1 MTNNVGP
8 ELITRPFSGYQN
20 MFIDY
25 KISLL
30 IHIVIFETLKI
41 AIDNLYKPF
50 PDVTNIPLSI
60 SSLNATTL
68 VKKEI
73 NLNFSRKKQHV

>member
-30 IHIVIFETLKI
+30 IHIVIFETLI
-41 AIDNLYKPF
+41 QSDYRLI
-50 PDVTNIPLSI
+50 
-60 SSLNATTL
+60 
-68 VKKEI
+68 
-73 NLNFSRKKQHV
+73 